1 MKILYMYE
9 YIVCKYSISNYNV
22 YYSLIF
28 IGVKINSFLQRFI
41 NFDQILFGA
50 NIQNTNYYAIMYFL
64 EENNNLKQFSIFI
77 TDTDLV
83 LYIQAIKSN

>member
-1 MKILYMYE
+1 MATEKSWKNIDPKELTNMKILYMYE

-50 NIQNTNYYAIMYFL
+50 NIQNTNYYASSK
-64 EENNNLKQFSIFI
+64 E
-77 TDTDLV
+77 
-83 LYIQAIKSN
+83 